1 MKNSSVTANIQP
13 VVPLPEPVLS
23 TGNHACAEGALAAG
37 CRFFGGYP
45 ITPSSE
51 VAELMSK
58 RLPLVE
64 GTFVQMEDEIASIMA
79 CLGASF
85 AGVKAMTATSGPG
98 LSLMAE
104 SIGLAVMMEVPLVI
118 VTVMRGGPSTGQ
130 PTNASQ
136 SDVYQV
142 RYASHGDYELIVLAP
157 GSVQEMYELTVRAF
171 NLSETYRTP
180 VIVAADGTLG
190 QMMEPLSLQPEVATV
205 QRKPPR
211 VSPQDYKPFQI
222 LDEDLVPA
230 MAVAGTDYDFYA
242 TGLTHDEMGNPRM
255 DPASAEKLITRLC
268 AKIRQARTDINDW
281 QTYALDDARLVVL
294 AYGANARGVREAA
307 EQMRVEGHKVGM
319 VRLKTLWPFPDEL
332 MEQLGRQV
340 QKVVVSE
347 LNNGMLIREVER
359 FRHRFSVTGMT
370 IPTPVPLRPSKIYQR
385 LLEEI

>member
-1 MKNSSVTANIQP
+1 MRTDGISAETQSSLTAP
-13 VVPLPEPVLS
+13 APVLS

-51 VAELMSK
+51 IAELMSK
-58 RLPLVE
+58 RLPQVD

-171 NLSETYRTP
+171 NFSERYRTP

-190 QMMEPLSLQPEVATV
+190 QMMEPLTLRTEIERV
-205 QRKPPR
+205 QRKTPRMPP
-211 VSPQDYKPFQI
+211 QEYKPFQI
-222 LDEDLVPA
+222 VDEDLVPA
-230 MAVAGTDYDFYA
+230 MAVAGTDYDFYVS
-242 TGLTHDEMGNPRM
+242 GLTHDEMGNPRM
-255 DPASAEKLITRLC
+255 DPESAEQLITRLC
-268 AKIRQARTDINDW
+268 DKIRRARSDINDW
-281 QTYALDDARLVVL
+281 VTYGLEDATLVVL
-294 AYGANARGVREAA
+294 AYGVNARGVREAA
-307 EQMRVEGHKVGM
+307 EQMRAEGHKIGM
-319 VRLKTLWPFPDEL
+319 IRLKSLWPFPDEL
-332 MEQLGRQV
+332 MEQLGQQV
-340 QKVVVSE
+340 GKVVVSE

-359 FRHRFSVTGMT
+359 FRHRFCVSGIT
-370 IPTPVPLRPSKIYQR
+370 IPTPVPLRPSEIYRR
-385 LLEEI
+385 LLKEI

>member
-1 MKNSSVTANIQP
+1 MKNDSITVEKQSTGP
-13 VVPLPEPVLS
+13 VSGPVLS

-58 RLPLVE
+58 RLPLVD
-64 GTFVQMEDEIASIMA
+64 GTFVQMEDEIASIVA

-85 AGVKAMTATSGPG
+85 AGVKSMTATSGPG

-142 RYASHGDYELIVLAP
+142 RYTSHGDYELIVLAP
-157 GSVQEMYELTVRAF
+157 GSVQEMYELTIRAF
-171 NLSETYRTP
+171 NLSENYRTP

-190 QMMEPLSLQPEVATV
+190 QMMEPLCLKPEVV
-205 QRKPPR
+205 RVERKQPQVPP
-211 VSPQDYKPFQI
+211 QEYKPFQV

-255 DPASAEKLITRLC
+255 DPDSAEKLITRLC
-268 AKIRQARTDINDW
+268 AKIRRARTHINDW
-281 QTYALDDARLVVL
+281 ETYGLEDAKLVVL
-294 AYGANARGVREAA
+294 AYGVNARGVREAA
-307 EQMRVEGHKVGM
+307 EQMRAEGHKIGM
-319 VRLKTLWPFPDEL
+319 VRLKSLWPFPDEL
-332 MEQLGRQV
+332 MDQLGRQV

-359 FRHRFSVTGMT
+359 FRHHFNVAGITV
-370 IPTPVPLRPSKIYQR
+370 PTPVPLRPSEIYHR

>member
-1 MKNSSVTANIQP
+1 MRNDSLSAEQQNAASRPAPI
-13 VVPLPEPVLS
+13 LS

-51 VAELMSK
+51 VAELMSR
-58 RLPLVE
+58 RLPRVD

-85 AGVKAMTATSGPG
+85 AGIKAMTATSGPG

-157 GSVQEMYELTVRAF
+157 GSVQEMYDLTVRAF
-171 NLSETYRTP
+171 NLSERYRTP

-190 QMMEPLSLQPEVATV
+190 QMMEPLILEPQGKLV
-205 QRKPPR
+205 QRRRPQ
-211 VSPQDYKPFQI
+211 VSPQDYKPFQV

-242 TGLTHDEMGNPRM
+242 TGLTHDENGNPRM
-255 DPASAEKLITRLC
+255 DPESAEKLITRLC
-268 AKIRQARTDINDW
+268 AKIRQAAPPN
-281 QTYALDDARLVVL
+281 
-294 AYGANARGVREAA
+294 
-307 EQMRVEGHKVGM
+307 
-319 VRLKTLWPFPDEL
+319 
-332 MEQLGRQV
+332 
-340 QKVVVSE
+340 
-347 LNNGMLIREVER
+347 
-359 FRHRFSVTGMT
+359 
-370 IPTPVPLRPSKIYQR
+370 QR
-385 LLEEI
+385 LGDIRPGRCQACGPGLRGQRPRCPRSRRTGACRRASNRYGSAEKPMAFSR